1 MNDYGKDL
9 KRMSL
14 NELRHQRNLWRLRSK
29 ENRWFYSLPMHQAV
43 VNEIERR
50 EKKERNAVA

>member
-1 MNDYGKDL
+1 MNDYGKGL

-14 NELRHQRNLWRLRSK
+14 NELRRQLNLWRLRSK
-29 ENRWFYSLPMHQAV
+29 ENRWFYSLSMHQAV

-50 EKKERNAVA
+50 EKKERKAA